1 MCENPL
7 MPSVLAIISRAIFE
21 KMVPRTIAVGD
32 VVETDRYVSSQ
43 PAFTKLAPGDAI
55 FLVTV
60 RPPDERLWLVAVLE
74 DVKRKK
80 DAWVGAANRQ
90 PIRDITS
97 SIQKLELSTGGGIQA
112 KKGALGMSLQTPR
125 LLTANDV
132 ALLRGGGAVNRN
144 EATPAA
150 QKPKAAK
157 QGAIELPPQAVKAL
171 KSLNAKSKGKR
182 AQVAARIALEAVGFP
197 NGHQE
202 IPLAEELTPAQRAVA
217 EKLAPCEHFDV
228 SGFAM
233 PRKSWS
239 RQRWL
244 GLAPGGMLE
253 RTVELRGAKMP
264 LWRAITI
271 VDGDRLCKELGWP
284 LADRL
289 EALAEAGLG
298 AYDCHLQFP
307 LSDDLDGSAGAWG
320 KRTADLMVKADPR
333 GRFSNWLT
341 MASMLAVV
349 RAGQKLEPKWDLL
362 VPLEPEIL
370 RALPE
375 ARRRARLAHTF
386 TQTANAAD
394 VVQELAGE
402 FPADVEAVLAE
413 HAPKPEPPAARP
425 VELALLRAWTPKKI
439 GDLSASQQKQLVE
452 MGRTYDQEKLSAAE
466 RLASDDGKSLVIREI
481 ADAKG
486 KHVYDAFS
494 WLADDGCV
502 FAKGTTQIVAE
513 MVQHTVQC
521 KDKSLQAGLQRAI
534 ESRPKKKKK

>member
-1 MCENPL
+1 

-21 KMVPRTIAVGD
+21 KMSPRSAVGD

-74 DVKRKK
+74 GVERKK

-97 SIQKLELSTGGGIQA
+97 TIQKLELSTGAGIKA

-132 ALLRGGGAVNRN
+132 VLLRGGGAVHRT
-144 EATPAA
+144 EAEAAA
-150 QKPKAAK
+150 QKPRPAK
-157 QGAIELPPQAVKAL
+157 QGSIELPPQAMKAL
-171 KSLNAKSKGKR
+171 KSLNAKSKGPR
-182 AQVAARIALEAVGFP
+182 AEEAARIALEAVGFP
-197 NGHQE
+197 GNQQP

-217 EKLAPCEHFDV
+217 EKLAPCENVDV
-228 SGFAM
+228 RRFAM
-233 PRKSWS
+233 PRESWS
-239 RQRWL
+239 RRRWL
-244 GLAPGGMLE
+244 GLAPRGMLE
-253 RTVELRGAKMP
+253 RSVELRGAKMP
-264 LWRAITI
+264 LWRAIQI
-271 VDGDRLCKELGWP
+271 VDGDGLCKELGWS

-298 AYDCHLQFP
+298 AYDSYLQFP
-307 LSDDLDGSAGAWG
+307 LGDELDGSAGAWG
-320 KRTADLMVKADPR
+320 KRTADLMVKADPK
-333 GRFSNWLT
+333 GRFPDWLK
-341 MASMLAVV
+341 MASLLAVV
-349 RAGQKLEPKWDLL
+349 RAGQKIEPKWDIL
-362 VPLEPEIL
+362 VPLEPELL

-375 ARRRARLAHTF
+375 ARRRQRLAHTF
-386 TQTANAAD
+386 TQTANAAE
-394 VVQELAGE
+394 VVQELAAE

-413 HAPKPEPPAARP
+413 HAPKPKPPAVRP
-425 VELALLRAWTPKKI
+425 IELTLLRAWTPKKI

-466 RLASDDGKSLVIREI
+466 RLDSDDGKSLVIREI

-502 FAKGTTQIVAE
+502 FAKGTIKIVAE